1 MTGEA
6 LEEHY
11 QHINPFKGIMVL
23 REGIRVKGKEDLEFN
38 QLQGRKIY
46 SCFSVIEH
54 TAIFTPR
61 GIN

>member
-1 MTGEA
+1 
-6 LEEHY
+6 
-11 QHINPFKGIMVL
+11 MVL